1 MDVFHIYTQGTSVL
15 KIQNVQKSNTLE
27 HNQENVITTMTWV
40 GGGGVLWILNIVA
53 GPKPM
58 KYIPLQVS
66 LLYHKSQSTM

>member
-40 GGGGVLWILNIVA
+40 GGGGGAMNIEYCRRT
-53 GPKPM
+53 KTYEIHTFTS
-58 KYIPLQVS
+58 KFTLS
-66 LLYHKSQSTM
+66 